1 MVASYA
7 GIVVF
12 TIIALIFPLTP
23 LLAARFVRAQP
34 PAPSTTPARRRG
46 LAAIL
51 EPGTPTAERFLTT
64 LVWTVVGIQ
73 FLVLLSWVVAFN
85 AVTLFSLVELGIALV
100 VLVVGLTYAWRKG
113 ILARRRSA
121 AILTEPTE

>member
-7 GIVVF
+7 GIVIF
-12 TIIALIFPLTP
+12 TIIALIFPLAP
-23 LLAARFVRAQP
+23 LLTARFGRAQP
-34 PAPSTTPARRRG
+34 PASDTIPARRRG
-46 LAAIL
+46 VAAMLA
-51 EPGTPTAERFLTT
+51 PGTTTIEQFLTT
-64 LVWTVVGIQ
+64 LVWIVVGIQ
-73 FLVLLSWVVAFN
+73 LLVLLPWVLAFN